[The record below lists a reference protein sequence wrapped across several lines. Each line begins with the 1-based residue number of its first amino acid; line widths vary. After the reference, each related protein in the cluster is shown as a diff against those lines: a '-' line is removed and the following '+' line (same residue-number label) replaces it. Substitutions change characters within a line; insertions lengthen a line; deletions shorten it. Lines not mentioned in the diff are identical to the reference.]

1 MTMAPVK
8 RGWSPDHKILNSVES
23 VIVFSVKDTG
33 TGIAPDKHRIIFEA
47 FQQADGTVT
56 RRYGGT
62 GLGLSISRE
71 IATLLGGEIQLDSTV
86 GEGSTFTLYLPATY
100 MPDMNKRRRP
110 HASAQVAGETLPHA
124 REPEMEV
131 SLIM

>member
-23 VIVFSVKDTG
+23 VIAFSVKDTG

-47 FQQADGTVT
+47 FQQADGTIT
-56 RRYGGT
+56 RKYGGT

-71 IATLLGGEIQLDSTV
+71 IASLLGGELRVRSEV
-86 GEGSTFTLYLPATY
+86 GRGSAFTLYLPRKT
-100 MPDMNKRRRP
+100 R
-110 HASAQVAGETLPHA
+110 SANEGSAAALEGPRDHTPA
-124 REPEMEV
+124 A
-131 SLIM
+131 

>member
-23 VIVFSVKDTG
+23 VIAFSVKDTG

-62 GLGLSISRE
+62 GLGPLISRE
-71 IATLLGGEIQLDSTV
+71 IATLLGRGIPLHRTV
-86 GEGSTFTLYLPATY
+86 RGGHILTVSLPGCHHHRGT
-100 MPDMNKRRRP
+100 RRR
-110 HASAQVAGETLPHA
+110 
-124 REPEMEV
+124 
-131 SLIM
+131 